1 MLSNN
6 SRNRAGRRAA
16 AAGSTSP
23 LSHITCVTRAVHT
36 HHFPGL
42 ASISIN
48 VRATMPTFHLP
59 LACPGWRLLNLAQL
73 YDSGRRLRDEALP
86 TCLTCA
92 KLKVWKLDDV
102 KCPNTEIQHYN
113 KRLSMQGL
121 WTMLWYVRQKPSH
134 SAVCFGNNRGNE
146 SGIIARNIFLVEKT
160 NKKQEKER
168 ENCSRRKHWMSPS
181 VCSASPRG

>member
-36 HHFPGL
+36 NHFPGL

-73 YDSGRRLRDEALP
+73 YDSRRRLRDAALP

-102 KCPNTEIQHYN
+102 KCPNTESYN
-113 KRLSMQGL
+113 ITIKDNICKVYGL
-121 WTMLWYVRQKPSH
+121 CYGMFDKSHLTLPYVS
-134 SAVCFGNNRGNE
+134 E
-146 SGIIARNIFLVEKT
+146 TIE
-160 NKKQEKER
+160 
-168 ENCSRRKHWMSPS
+168 
-181 VCSASPRG
+181 